1 MYHGGRYGAFA
12 LVAGIKANE
21 VRRTSCYCMCCITGC
36 RKAYFAE
43 LNRSVCTDIT
53 DSARAAAGGGRAKRS
68 NCAGFID
75 TDEDR
80 YYVEDAEVMY
90 IVAFQ
95 CSVWRASSPL
105 WLF

>member
-1 MYHGGRYGAFA
+1 MCILTLQIVHA
-12 LVAGIKANE
+12 LQSEE
-21 VRRTSCYCMCCITGC
+21 V
-36 RKAYFAE
+36 E
-43 LNRSVCTDIT
+43 LKEAIVQD
-53 DSARAAAGGGRAKRS
+53 
-68 NCAGFID
+68 FID
-75 TDEDR
+75 TDEYR